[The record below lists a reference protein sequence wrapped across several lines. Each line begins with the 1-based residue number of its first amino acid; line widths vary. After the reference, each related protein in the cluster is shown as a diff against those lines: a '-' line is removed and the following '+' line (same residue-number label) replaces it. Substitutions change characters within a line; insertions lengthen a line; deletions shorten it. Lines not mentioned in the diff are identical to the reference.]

1 MINKK
6 IPNNCT
12 SNTMKSQKISTKK
25 IAFLLSSIGVL
36 ACANANQ
43 FEPSTTPIFSTP
55 QAKPNIHM
63 VLDDSGSMVYADVI
77 APEHAFGF
85 GQPTCQY
92 QGTEWAKERE
102 ERGEYD
108 PFRDGVYK
116 PWNDTIAAN
125 GGYYGKKK
133 PPRIMNCAFVMRKTA
148 LDNAVRTL
156 LYKYREQAYLGISVL
171 WQVNNIGNNDI
182 FDSLIRVPLDDYST
196 LSSDEFEKEVVNPIS
211 TLIKNSP
218 GQTPL
223 YPAVYE
229 AIKMFRGQPVTLL
242 GTNTDN
248 IYMGANIKRDEENRS
263 FYAYKFIETPLRYRC
278 QQNHMIVM
286 TDGEPNQWS
295 VRGVDSHDGLFASKM
310 DNGSYKVV
318 NDVYIADYSDL
329 VKGTDIGKITS
340 SVDLRKVHKPMYKND
355 QWIEK
360 TLDDAGKPWIDE
372 LSSAMPIIT
381 HSVSLFVDP
390 LSRVYLD
397 MTEPTGGMNLGFGK
411 DQGNAEDL
419 LLAFDTIFSSIIKS
433 TSSTM
438 STNDRNNADVLEG
451 KPTDASGN
459 ADLSKVG
466 TIRYDTTYNFSQQK
480 GNIRAMAPYISGH
493 IEEDGEEKPIIDVVE
508 LWNTDDTIKSE
519 QGNYVTFLA
528 DHQGELTHLSDPN
541 VKKRFEEI
549 HKENHYGE
557 SFNPHY
563 IEWLTS
569 GGNSAGGDGLRAR
582 LRPMG
587 SITNSNLILAN
598 KDILNINIAKD
609 KMAQPLAKELVE
621 YVKYKAKYQPAN
633 YLIVSDNDGFI
644 NFVNAQRGLSNYE
657 KAGAR
662 NTAYFPQLLAHRLGE
677 IAGDNRPATLVL
689 EGKSKLADVKVYDRT
704 YGDVYATLGISS
716 MGSGG
721 KGVVGY
727 RIYGATADLKQPSKD
742 SILEKVTPLFEITN
756 EGPKAYR
763 TKGFEDLGYTY
774 SNFEIFNQK
783 NGKKGQAVAA
793 FGNGF
798 GVDKSVLYFIDAYTG
813 EKLHE
818 IILNQ
823 HGGGAATPSIVVSA
837 SEDGQKL
844 ERIYVGDYSGQLY
857 RINFQ
862 GKKLTDDSV
871 TVTALFK
878 AASLPDNEGQSAISV
893 KPLVTKNKSTGLYSI
908 AFGTGNA
915 ASHQLDRGQNSL
927 VEHSVYN
934 VVDQNHASESA
945 TATVKTLMKPNAKL
959 STLLTVANLKVGDV
973 KYASGANIDY
983 YSEEKHDLE
992 ITAPDSSNPAASQ
1005 NGWAIRLVAD
1015 GNASGERTI
1024 QNAKYDSEDNNIVF
1038 VTWGIHERDNGY
1050 VVGDLYD
1057 PCLSDTAFGKVLSF
1071 DAKTGKSSGKHGIYN
1086 KGSTGTAEGGLT
1098 GNGITD
1104 SPEGNDI
1111 ADLEDFQK
1119 GLEDEISS
1127 ITGDEDTSYPSTE
1140 DNTKLDCIGDIF
1152 GQLECKETIVEDH
1165 HEPLPQGRVNFK
1177 KINAYY

>member
-1 MINKK
+1 
-6 IPNNCT
+6 
-12 SNTMKSQKISTKK
+12 MKSQKISTKK

-63 VLDDSGSMVYADVI
+63 MLDDSGSMGYADVI

-85 GQPTCQY
+85 GQPVCQK
-92 QGTEWAKERE
+92 QSQQWHEERKQ
-102 ERGEYD
+102 RGEYD
-108 PFRDGVYK
+108 PFRDGKYE
-116 PWNDTIAAN
+116 PWDDDKAQT
-125 GGYYGKKK
+125 GMYHDKKK
-133 PPRIMNCAFVMRKTA
+133 PPRIMNCAFVMRKAA
-148 LDNAVRTL
+148 LDHTVRSL

-182 FDSLIRVPLDDYST
+182 FDSLIRLPLDDYST

-295 VRGVDSHDGLFASKM
+295 VRGVDSHDGLFSSKM

-318 NDVYIADYSDL
+318 NDVYIGDYSDL

-340 SVDLRKVHKPMYKND
+340 SVDLRKVHKPMYRNN
-355 QWIEK
+355 QWVEK
-360 TLDDAGKPWIDE
+360 TLDDAGKPWMDE

-438 STNDRNNADVLEG
+438 STNDRNNADVLDG
-451 KPTDASGN
+451 KPTDSTGN

-466 TIRYDTTYNFSQQK
+466 TIRYDTTYNFNQQK
-480 GNIRAMAPYISGH
+480 GNIRAMAPYISDYK
-493 IEEDGEEKPIIDVVE
+493 EVDGEKKPIVDVVE

-528 DHQGELTHLSDPN
+528 DNHGELTYLSDPN
-541 VKKRFEEI
+541 VKKHFEEI

-557 SFNPHY
+557 SFNQHY

-569 GGNSAGGDGLRAR
+569 GGNYSGGDGLRAR

-587 SITNSNLILAN
+587 SITNSNLVLAN
-598 KDILNINIAKD
+598 KDVLNINIAKD
-609 KMAQPLAKELVE
+609 KMAQSLAKELVE
-621 YVKYKAKYQPAN
+621 YVKYKAKYQPVN

-644 NFVNAQRGLSNYE
+644 NFVNAQRGLTGYE

-662 NTAYFPQLLAHRLGE
+662 NTTYFPQLLAHRLDE
-677 IAGDNRPATLVL
+677 IASENRPATLVL
-689 EGKSKLADVKVYDRT
+689 EGKSKLTDVKVYDPSH
-704 YGDVYATLGISS
+704 GDVYATLGLSS

-727 RIYGATADLKQPSKD
+727 RIYGATADLKQSSKN
-742 SILEKVTPLFEITN
+742 SVLEKVTPLFEITN
-756 EGPKAYR
+756 DGPESFR

-774 SNFEIFNQK
+774 SGFEIFNRVITE
-783 NGKKGQAVAA
+783 NNKKRGQAVAV

-798 GVDKSVLYFIDAYTG
+798 GADKSIVYFIDAYTG

-818 IILNQ
+818 IVLNPK
-823 HGGGAATPSIVVSA
+823 GGGASTPSIVVQS
-837 SEDGQKL
+837 SMDGQGL
-844 ERIYVGDYSGQLY
+844 NRIYVGDYSGTLY
-857 RINFQ
+857 KINFN
-862 GKKLTDDSV
+862 GKDLNDGSA
-871 TVTALFK
+871 TVTALFQ
-878 AASLPDNEGQSAISV
+878 AAAIPNNYGQSAISV
-893 KPLVTKNKSTGLYSI
+893 KPLVTKNKSTGLYSV

-915 ASHQLDRGQNSL
+915 TSSNLDRGKNSL

-934 VVDQNHASESA
+934 VVDHNNIMNDS
-945 TATVKTLMKPNAKL
+945 TATVTALSKPTAVSL
-959 STLLTVANLKVGDV
+959 SALLTIKDLNVGKVD
-973 KYASGANIDY
+973 YTQGANINY

-992 ITAPDSSNPAASQ
+992 ITAPTSSNQNANR
-1005 NGWAIRLVAD
+1005 NGWAMRLIAD
-1015 GNASGERTI
+1015 GTKSGERTI

-1038 VTWGIHERDNGY
+1038 VTWGIHERGNGY